1 MMCDGGSESMAR
13 QELYVADLMTR
24 NVLTV
29 KPDDRVVDHLDIFKQ
44 HGIHHVPVT
53 DAEGHVV
60 GLVSA
65 KDLENYVNIVKI
77 LQDRDNPVTI
87 KDIMT
92 TPVFTYSE
100 EIGIDAAAQAMI
112 DNDIHAIVIRSRK
125 EELAGILTSTDL
137 LRHLA
142 NRDRWK
148 NF

>member
-1 MMCDGGSESMAR
+1 MAR

-24 NVLTV
+24 NVLTL
-29 KPDDRVVDHLDIFKQ
+29 KPDDRVFEHLDVFKKN
-44 HGIHHVPVT
+44 GIHHVPVV
-53 DAEGHVV
+53 DADKHVV
-60 GLVSA
+60 GLVSQ
-65 KDLENYVNIVKI
+65 KDIENYVNIIKI
-77 LQDRDNPVTI
+77 LNDREDPVKI

-92 TPVFTYSE
+92 APVFTYSE

-112 DNDIHAIVIRSRK
+112 DNDINAIVIRSRS

-148 NF
+148 GF